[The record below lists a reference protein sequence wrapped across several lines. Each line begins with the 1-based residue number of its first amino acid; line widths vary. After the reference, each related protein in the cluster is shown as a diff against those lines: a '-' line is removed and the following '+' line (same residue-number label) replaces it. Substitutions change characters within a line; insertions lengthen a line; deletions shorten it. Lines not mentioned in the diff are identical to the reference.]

1 MSGETTTTTTTVDS
15 SLAVPDATGTPTTTT
30 TAMIISTDP
39 TDAATGEPLATP
51 VTVTVTV
58 TVTDTAAPAT
68 PATTATSTPLTLNPT
83 RELNKTAN
91 HVYIQDE
98 TSSWIPAQVLER
110 PHVEDI
116 NNNNNNK
123 ENNNGPVVV
132 VVNVPLYT
140 SEQAIQCDG
149 GKHARKWERRSCDLR
164 HYPNQA
170 LPLQNVNAEGSL
182 QVVEDMVDLPF
193 LHEVR
198 LSLFCWV
205 VRSRVCFCALIH
217 SLLFNPTLYQPHQHT
232 QHLKAA
238 ILYNLKARHVHQQP
252 YTRTGD
258 IVIAVNP
265 YVWIPDLY
273 SYQQRQYYGQS
284 LVWNHYRYHPTT
296 TTTAPTS
303 PTTTTATST
312 TTTVDDPRKHL
323 PPHVYEAS
331 CLAYRG
337 LMRQKIHQSILVSGE
352 SGAGKT
358 ETVKILLGDIANVQR
373 GPVSSSSSSSV
384 LGVMDRRT
392 TTTGT
397 STSSSHNLNHNH
409 HNNPIVQKVLDSN
422 PLLEAFGNAQTLRND
437 NSSRFGK
444 YLQLQFDCISEF
456 QCTLAGS
463 TAEVYLLEKSRVTL
477 HHPHERTF
485 HIFYQ
490 LLAADDTTKAQIWKG
505 LVDTDNESFCYVG
518 FTQTTHIEGM
528 SDAERFQQ
536 TVQALTL
543 IGITGDRLLTLWRAL
558 CIVLQ
563 LGNLEFTAHST
574 NTDAS
579 VLADEEEL
587 KSLSH
592 LMGIDATKLTTA
604 LTIRTVEARSEL
616 FSVPLTAD
624 KAKESTDAFAKEIYA
639 KTFLWLVRTI
649 NDATCA
655 ELNYH
660 GGHGGGGAT
669 QRNIHVPSASNAA
682 ATMSLADTIRAR
694 TAAVA
699 AASTTTTTT
708 TTTSPTASITTTTTN
723 QRLSLKPLE
732 FGVIGLLDIFGF
744 ETFEVNRFEQLCI
757 NYCNEKLQQKF
768 TQDIFRSVQLEYE
781 MEGIALEEITYDDN
795 TDVLDL
801 VEGRM
806 GLLAFL
812 NEECVRP
819 KGSDKTFVYKA
830 ESCNKDNP
838 CFVRAKHAQ
847 DHEFGIRHYAGVVM
861 YDATNFVVKN
871 MVRSMRDDSH
881 VFVFHYDFHHEEVR
895 FVDHKHSLI
904 FCPLVCLC
912 VGYPSQRFVRMCLLF
927 N

>member
-1 MSGETTTTTTTVDS
+1 M
-15 SLAVPDATGTPTTTT
+15 
-30 TAMIISTDP
+30 
-39 TDAATGEPLATP
+39 
-51 VTVTVTV
+51 
-58 TVTDTAAPAT
+58 
-68 PATTATSTPLTLNPT
+68 
-83 RELNKTAN
+83 
-91 HVYIQDE
+91 
-98 TSSWIPAQVLER
+98 
-110 PHVEDI
+110 
-116 NNNNNNK
+116 
-123 ENNNGPVVV
+123 
-132 VVNVPLYT
+132 
-140 SEQAIQCDG
+140 
-149 GKHARKWERRSCDLR
+149 
-164 HYPNQA
+164 
-170 LPLQNVNAEGSL
+170 
-182 QVVEDMVDLPF
+182 
-193 LHEVR
+193 
-198 LSLFCWV
+198 
-205 VRSRVCFCALIH
+205 
-217 SLLFNPTLYQPHQHT
+217 
-232 QHLKAA
+232 
-238 ILYNLKARHVHQQP
+238 
-252 YTRTGD
+252 
-258 IVIAVNP
+258 
-265 YVWIPDLY
+265 WIPDLY

-284 LVWNHYRYHPTT
+284 LVWNQYRYLPQ
-296 TTTAPTS
+296 PSS
-303 PTTTTATST
+303 PTTKATATTAAT
-312 TTTVDDPRKHL
+312 TNTPTTVEDPRKHL

-337 LMRQKIHQSILVSGE
+337 LMRQRIHQSILVSGE

-373 GPVSSSSSSSV
+373 GPVASSS
-384 LGVMDRRT
+384 MAMTDRRIT
-392 TTTGT
+392 TTTNT
-397 STSSSHNLNHNH
+397 TNNTNHNH

-444 YLQLQFDCISEF
+444 YLQLQFHCISEF

-490 LLAADDTTKAQIWKG
+490 LLAADEMTKAQIWKG

-518 FTQTTHIEGM
+518 FTPTTHIEGM

-563 LGNLEFTAHST
+563 LGNLEFVAHPT

-579 VLADEEEL
+579 VLADENEL
-587 KSLSH
+587 TSLSH

-604 LTIRTVEARSEL
+604 LTVRTVEARSEI

-660 GGHGGGGAT
+660 PQSAGSGGGRT
-669 QRNIHVPSASNAA
+669 RRNLVPSPTNAA
-682 ATMSLADTIRAR
+682 TTATMSLADTIRAR

-699 AASTTTTTT
+699 AAASSSTTTTTT
-708 TTTSPTASITTTTTN
+708 TKSSPTASTTIT
-723 QRLSLKPLE
+723 SGPLD

-830 ESCNKDNP
+830 ESSNKDNP

-871 MVRSMRDDSH
+871 MVRSPGELSR
-881 VFVFHYDFHHEEVR
+881 
-895 FVDHKHSLI
+895 KAP
-904 FCPLVCLC
+904 CLVAH
-912 VGYPSQRFVRMCLLF
+912 QH
-927 N
+927 